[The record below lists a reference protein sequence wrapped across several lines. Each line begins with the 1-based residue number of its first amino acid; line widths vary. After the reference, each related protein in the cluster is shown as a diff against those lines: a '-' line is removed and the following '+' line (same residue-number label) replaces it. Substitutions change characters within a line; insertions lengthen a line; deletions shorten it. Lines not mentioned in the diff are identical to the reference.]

1 MKVRDLLEKIDYVD
15 SKLDYAVIN
24 YSGSDERFELGAFKE
39 ENLNKMTGYLDKE
52 VKAFSFWADYS
63 DDAYGDID
71 DGMLPLIV
79 TTLWIDIE

>member
-1 MKVRDLLEKIDYVD
+1 MKVRDLLGKIDYVD
-15 SKLDYAVIN
+15 SKLDYADISYN
-24 YSGSDERFELGAFKE
+24 GSDERFELGAFKE

-71 DGMLPLIV
+71 DGMLPIIT
-79 TTLWIDIE
+79 TTLWIEV